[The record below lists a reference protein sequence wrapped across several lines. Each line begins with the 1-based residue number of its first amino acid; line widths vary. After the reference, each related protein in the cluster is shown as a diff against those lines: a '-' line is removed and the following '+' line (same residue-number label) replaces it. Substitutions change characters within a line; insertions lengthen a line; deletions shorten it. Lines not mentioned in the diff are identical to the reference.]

1 MTFTIVAWGFHGP
14 AKLTLKQA
22 QAQLA
27 DQGITIQHIPL
38 DQPLPACDT
47 IWVQGCHCPDK
58 AAQIMEASGNI
69 PLYTVPPNAQNLTK
83 RCAYSEG
90 APKRIADALRTCT
103 PARLVHAAQLCAG
116 EDPSECPDDIP
127 RGLYPVPEPE
137 DPIGTVGV
145 VASGLHVA
153 AGDHSYID
161 AVAAVLTRQNVR
173 PVVWLGAPT
182 SGSTDSNK
190 PDSGASKS
198 NKPAELQ
205 SVDVWLNLTGFTL
218 TGNHGAP
225 QLENGIALASGHDAQ
240 LFTPIPLQRGTLAD
254 WEDPATVG
262 LWPTAVSM
270 NIAIPE
276 LEGATVPWVFAGR
289 NPTTELLEP
298 VAENVERLAER
309 VRRVLTLR
317 RTAKKDRKV
326 SITIFGHDGDGTVG
340 TAAHLDVFE
349 SLLAFLND
357 LRAQGYTVDVPSSKD
372 ELIDAIVGA
381 GGGGK
386 RSASSELGRL
396 SAPDYR
402 RLLGEHYKRI
412 EGPWKRTPGEV
423 DTDGRD
429 LIIRGASFGNVIVG
443 IQPQFGD
450 VSDPAELLYREDA
463 TPSHSF
469 AAYYLWLEHVFGHHA
484 MIHFGTHGALEFMP
498 GRQTG
503 LALQDW
509 PLLLTG
515 SVPHSYLYV
524 MANPGEGTIAK
535 RRSAAGLVSYLTPP
549 LADADLYGNLE
560 TLSQALDNQSAD
572 IPELAEQCGFDSDLS
587 PEELRAELEKVRRSP
602 IAMGLHVLGRPMLAE
617 QTSRSLEL
625 AETYGHSEEVLAELD
640 CMLQVNQEIAALEH
654 ALAGYTAPVPGGDPA
669 RRPDALPTGRNI
681 HGVDPATVPTPTAW
695 ERGRATAEQVIAK
708 HQEETGEFPESI
720 AMVLWGIDN
729 IKTQGEGIAQAFAL
743 IGAKP
748 ITGPRGRVDSYE
760 ILSLAELGRPR
771 VDVVCT
777 LSGVCRDVMPN
788 PIALLDEAIKEI
800 ATLDEPEKY
809 NPIKR
814 HVTETAA
821 ELDLSLVEAAVRI
834 FSAAPGNYGTG
845 VNKLIQAASWED
857 EHELADM
864 YLHRMGHA
872 WGTSNGAKAHDVLR
886 RSLSKVD
893 VTFQNV
899 DSAETSLAG
908 VDHYFEFL
916 GGVTKTVEKLRGT
929 APSAYVSHAWHAEP
943 DVETL
948 QEAMRLESRTRIL
961 NPKWVNA
968 QLEHGYCGVAQVR
981 TRLENT
987 FGMQATTGTVDGWVF
1002 DQAAELLLFD
1012 EERRQ
1017 RMEHENPA
1025 AVNSMTTRMLEAH
1038 DRGLWDAT
1046 DAQVAQL
1053 ESLAEH
1059 LDNTLEGI

>member
-14 AKLTLKQA
+14 ANL
-22 QAQLA
+22 
-27 DQGITIQHIPL
+27 TIQKATKELEGRDIQIKHIPL
-38 DQPLPACDT
+38 DQPLTNCDAV
-47 IWVQGCHCPDK
+47 WVQGCHRPDK
-58 AAQIMEASGNI
+58 AMAVIRKAGET
-69 PLYTVPPNAQNLTK
+69 PLFVVPPNAQVLTK
-83 RCAYSEG
+83 KCAYTEG
-90 APKRIADALRTCT
+90 VEKRIADALRTCT
-103 PARLVHAAQLCAG
+103 PARLVHAALLCAG
-116 EDPSECPDDIP
+116 EDPGECPDDVP
-127 RGLYPVPEPE
+127 RGRYDVPEPSE
-137 DPIGTVGV
+137 AIGTVGV

-153 AGDHSYID
+153 AGDHQYIE
-161 AVAAVLTRQNVR
+161 AVAAALTRQNIR

-182 SGSTDSNK
+182 ECT
-190 PDSGASKS
+190 
-198 NKPAELQ
+198 ET
-205 SVDVWLNLTGFTL
+205 VDVWLNLNGFTL

-225 QLENGIALASGHDAQ
+225 QLEQGTQLAAKNDAQ
-240 LFTPIPLQRGTLAD
+240 LLTPVPLQRGTLAE
-254 WEDPATVG
+254 WEDPATTG

-276 LEGATVPWVFAGR
+276 LEGATVPWVFTGR
-289 NPTTELLEP
+289 NASTELLEP
-298 VAENVERLAER
+298 VAENVDRLAQR
-309 VRRVLTLR
+309 IRRIVELR
-317 RTAKKDRKV
+317 RTDVKDRKI

-349 SLLAFLND
+349 SLLEFLRD
-357 LRAQGYTVDVPSSKD
+357 LARRGYTVTVPGSKD
-372 ELIDAIVGA
+372 ELIDAIVGS
-381 GGGGK
+381 GGGGQ
-386 RSASSELGRL
+386 RSASSELGML
-396 SAPDYR
+396 SAPEYK
-402 RLLGEHYKRI
+402 RLLGEHTERI
-412 EGPWKRTPGEV
+412 ERPWKKTPGEV

-429 LIIRGASFGNVIVG
+429 LIIRGAQFGNVIVG

-450 VSDPAELLYREDA
+450 VSDPAELLYRDDA

-503 LALQDW
+503 LALDDW
-509 PLLLTG
+509 PLFLTG

-535 RRSAAGLVSYLTPP
+535 RRAAAGLVSYLTPP

-560 TLSQALDNQSAD
+560 TLSEALNSNSAD
-572 IPELAEQCGFDSDLS
+572 VPELAEKCGFEPDLS
-587 PEELRAELEKVRRSP
+587 QEELRRELERIRRSP
-602 IAMGLHVLGRPMLAE
+602 IAMGLHVLGRPMAAD
-617 QTSRSLEL
+617 QTARSLEL
-625 AETYGHSEEVLAELD
+625 AETYGHSPEVLAELD
-640 CMLQVNQEIAALEH
+640 QNLQVNEEIAALEH
-654 ALAGYTAPVPGGDPA
+654 ALTGYTHPVPGGDPA
-669 RRPDALPTGRNI
+669 RRPDALPTGRNV

-748 ITGPRGRVDSYE
+748 VTGPRGRVDSYE
-760 ILSLAELGRPR
+760 ILSLEELGRPR

-788 PIALLDEAIKEI
+788 PIALLDEAIREI
-800 ATLDEPEKY
+800 ASLEEPLAY

-814 HVTETAA
+814 HASESAE
-821 ELDLSLVEAAVRI
+821 ELDIPIVEAAVRI

-845 VNKLIQAASWED
+845 VNKLIQAASWDD
-857 EHELADM
+857 EQELADM

-872 WGTSNGAKAHDVLR
+872 WGASNGTKAHAVLR
-886 RSLSKVD
+886 RTLEKVD

-916 GGVTKTVEKLRGT
+916 GGVTKAVEKLRGA
-929 APSAYVSHAWHAEP
+929 APAAYVSHAWHANP
-943 DVETL
+943 GVETL
-948 QEAMRLESRTRIL
+948 QDAMRLESRTRIL
-961 NPKWVNA
+961 NPKWVQA
-968 QLEHGYCGVAQVR
+968 QLVHGYCGVAQVR

-987 FGMQATTGTVDGWVF
+987 FGMQATTGVVDGWVF

-1012 EERRQ
+1012 EQTRQ
-1017 RMEHENPA
+1017 QMEQENPA
-1025 AVNSMTTRMLEAH
+1025 AVNSMTTRLLEAH
-1038 DRGLWDAT
+1038 DRGLWDAS
-1046 DAQVAQL
+1046 DSHVEQL
-1053 ESLAEH
+1053 EELAEH
-1059 LDNTLEGI
+1059 LDNVLEGI